1 MLVTVLIKVKDKSIA
16 EHRGHHRIGAAVACA
31 KGSSD
36 DRLIPKASQA
46 VTFLLVA
53 IISGVVW
60 FAGSGCATVYRA
72 EPVEPGT
79 FAVPG
84 DQAWIS
90 TGITLDPKQKLLI
103 EEVEAPRQI
112 LVKGDRWQTVSARGT
127 YFFDVETGPYPLE
140 PDRLHD
146 DRRYPGYCLIG
157 RIGEDGAPFFVGS
170 RFQGVAPQAGMLWL
184 GINDP
189 TPQRNLG
196 DFRCRISLDYPEP
209 PLPKPAFT
217 EAETRTEAL
226 DNPDA
231 PKPMPASTK
240 PLAQPQPVPDANVV
254 IIFVDGLR
262 PDVAVEMAEWGH
274 MPNFRELFLDNG
286 AWVRNSFTV
295 QPSLTLT
302 SFSSMITGVYANRHG
317 VKMQAYY
324 DREADTY
331 VNGLSV
337 RYFTRF
343 ANEVKARGVK
353 AIYDYFPDRFG
364 SGAMPYEPLQ
374 ADVLQMNLAEWFHR
388 AINTAGYST
397 DIRDKMDEAQT
408 RFALDLA
415 SAPQVKVMLVWLPSN
430 DVVSEQT
437 PHGQFGGAR
446 PTIARMDQ
454 DLGRIVERLKIRRRL
469 EKTYFIL
476 VSDHGHAGGHDVVNQ
491 RFDVKR
497 EVFHS
502 YLQMNVVGMWH
513 RFDYPG
519 APARRLG
526 AVSDS
531 DGAVGIFLPL
541 GSVDSG
547 DLSIPNTLEQLTHYG
562 LADGSQVNA
571 VELFAEY
578 SATGRWPLKDTT
590 KRPVDFAV
598 AKVDADTVLI
608 HKTTDRQALIHARLN
623 ADGIFE
629 FKYEPV
635 RHYDLGRPLEPIAS
649 GDPLGYQDSEAFH
662 KQVKNVP
669 RWIENY
675 HTGTEWLQATYRT
688 EYPGCVDTL
697 NLYFRWDGPVT
708 EDSPAPS
715 QPGILL
721 FASKGW
727 VFEPKINL
735 ANQHEATLGSRHGMA
750 FRESTNHCL
759 FVSGPGIRKGV
770 IIETPHRILD
780 IMPTVFQ
787 MMGKD
792 PADAGMDGRPIRE
805 IWEGLQ

>member
-1 MLVTVLIKVKDKSIA
+1 M
-16 EHRGHHRIGAAVACA
+16 VA
-31 KGSSD
+31 
-36 DRLIPKASQA
+36 QA
-46 VTFLLVA
+46 LTLLLVVIVA
-53 IISGVVW
+53 GALG
-60 FAGSGCATVYRA
+60 FAGSGCATVDRA
-72 EPVEPGT
+72 EPVEPGA

-90 TGITLDPKQKLLI
+90 TGVTLDLKQKLLI
-103 EEVEAPRQI
+103 EEVERPQQI
-112 LVKGDRWQTVSARGT
+112 LVKGNQRQAVSARGT
-127 YFFDVETGPYPLE
+127 YLFDVETGPYPLE
-140 PDRLHD
+140 PDRLHN

-157 RIGEDGAPFFVGS
+157 RIGEDGVPFFVGS

-189 TPQRNLG
+189 TPQRNRG
-196 DFRCRISLDYPEP
+196 AFRCRISRDYPEP
-209 PLPKPAFT
+209 PEPKPAFT

-226 DNPDA
+226 GNPAA
-231 PKPMPASTK
+231 PPPAAAE
-240 PLAQPQPVPDANVV
+240 PVAQPKPVPDANVV
-254 IIFVDGLR
+254 VIFVDGLR

-274 MPNFRELFLDNG
+274 LPNFRELFLENG
-286 AWVRNSFTV
+286 AWVRNSFAV
-295 QPSLTLT
+295 QPSLTIT
-302 SFSSMITGVYANRHG
+302 NFSSMITGVYSNRHG

-353 AIYDYFPDRFG
+353 TIYDYFPDSFG
-364 SGAMPYEPLQ
+364 AGAMPYQPLR
-374 ADVLQMNLAEWFHR
+374 ANVLQMNMVEWLHR
-388 AINTAGYST
+388 AVNTANYSSN
-397 DIRDKMDEAQT
+397 IKDKMDEVQT
-408 RFALDLA
+408 RFAVDLA
-415 SAPQVKVMLVWLPSN
+415 SSPKVKVMLVWLPST
-430 DVVSEQT
+430 DVVSEHT
-437 PHGQFGGAR
+437 PHGQFGGCR
-446 PTIARMDQ
+446 PTIARMDE
-454 DLGRIVERLKIRRRL
+454 DLGQIVERFNIRHRF

-476 VSDHGHAGGHDVVNQ
+476 VSDHGHVGGHDIVNQ

-497 EVFHS
+497 EIFHA

-513 RFDYPG
+513 RFNYPG
-519 APARRLG
+519 APADRLG

-541 GSVDSG
+541 RRVDSD
-547 DLSIPNTLEQLTHYG
+547 DLSIPSTYEQLTHYS
-562 LADGSQVNA
+562 LADESRVNV

-578 SATGRWPLKDTT
+578 SSKGRWPLPDTT

-608 HKTTDRQALIHARLN
+608 YKTMDRQALIHARRN
-623 ADGIFE
+623 ADGVFE

-635 RHYDLGRPLEPIAS
+635 RHHALGQPLEPITS
-649 GDPLGYQDSEAFH
+649 GDPLGYLDSAAFR
-662 KQVKNVP
+662 KEVRNVP
-669 RWIENY
+669 HWMESY

-708 EDSPAPS
+708 KDSPVPS
-715 QPGILL
+715 QPDILL

-735 ANQHEATLGSRHGMA
+735 ENRNEATIGSRHGMA
-750 FRESTNHCL
+750 FREATNHCL

-770 IIETPHRILD
+770 IIETPHRIMDL
-780 IMPTVFQ
+780 MPTVLQ
-787 MMGKD
+787 MAGKD
-792 PADAGMDGRPIRE
+792 PNSTGMDGRPIRE